1 MLTSYSAK
9 IIQEIAKKELNI
21 KLGYFWRGEEL
32 VFWEIRDED
41 YLNEV

>member
-1 MLTSYSAK
+1 MLTATTAK
-9 IIQEIAKKELNI
+9 KIQEIAKKELNI